1 MNTVRWLG
9 LRLLAMLVAM
19 LGVATMVFALV
30 HMIPGDPV
38 RNSLGT
44 RFNQELYD
52 TKRAEAGLDK
62 PLVEQYVRWLGN
74 AVRGDLGVSF
84 RSDRPVTE
92 VVLERLPA
100 TLSLAAAALLIA
112 VVIAIPVGLV
122 SAVRSGSKLDYAATA
137 ASQVGVSVPDFWA
150 GIMYILLF
158 ALTLAWLPPS
168 GYVSPF
174 EDFGGWLQHLVLPAM
189 TVGLVSGS
197 ILTRFVRS
205 AVLEAYNQDYVRTAR
220 AKGLSTWQ
228 VVFRHVVP
236 NAAIPIVTVI
246 GLQLGFMLGGVV
258 VVETIFAWPGIGRL
272 ALTAVED
279 RDYTVLQGAVLYL
292 AFVFLLVNLLVDV
305 LYAVL
310 DPRAGLR

>member
-1 MNTVRWLG
+1 MVIAVIGVSTV
-9 LRLLAMLVAM
+9 
-19 LGVATMVFALV
+19 VFALV
-30 HMIPGDPV
+30 HFIPGDPI

-44 RFNQELYD
+44 RFNQQLYD
-52 TKRAEAGLDK
+52 QKRAEAGLDR
-62 PLVEQYVRWLGN
+62 PIVEQYLRWMGN
-74 AVRGDLGVSF
+74 ALRGDLGTSF
-84 RSDRPVTE
+84 RNNRPVTA

-100 TLSLAAAALLIA
+100 TLSLALAALLIA
-112 VVIAIPVGLV
+112 VLIALPVGIL

-137 ASQVGVSVPDFWA
+137 ASQVGVSIPDFWA

-158 ALTLAWLPPS
+158 SLTLSWLPPS

-174 EDFGGWLQHLVLPAM
+174 EDPVEWLRHLVLPAL

-205 AVLEAYNQDYVRTAR
+205 AVLEAMNQDYVRTAT
-220 AKGLSTWQ
+220 AKGLSRGQ
-228 VVFRHVVP
+228 VVRRHVLP
-236 NAAIPIVTVI
+236 NAAIPIVTVV

-292 AFVFLLVNLLVDV
+292 AVTFLVINLLVDI
-305 LYAVL
+305 LYVAL
-310 DPRAGLR
+310 DPRAELR

>member
-1 MNTVRWLG
+1 MIGYIGRRV
-9 LRLLAMLVAM
+9 VAM
-19 LGVATMVFALV
+19 VIALIGVSVVVFALV
-30 HMIPGDPV
+30 HLIPGDPV

-44 RFNQELYD
+44 RFNQELYEQ
-52 TKRAEAGLDK
+52 KRAAAGLDK
-62 PLVEQYVRWLGN
+62 PIPEQFARWFAN
-74 AVRGDLGVSF
+74 AVTGDLGESF
-84 RSDRPVTE
+84 RSNRSVTS

-100 TLSLAAAALLIA
+100 TLSLAFAALLVA
-112 VVIAIPVGLV
+112 LVIALPIGLI

-150 GIMYILLF
+150 AIMYILLF
-158 ALTLAWLPPS
+158 ALTLSWLPPS
-168 GYVSPF
+168 GYASPSDGIT
-174 EDFGGWLQHLVLPAM
+174 EWLRHLALPAI

-205 AVLEAYNQDYVRTAR
+205 AVLEALNQDYVRTAE
-220 AKGLSTWQ
+220 AKGLSRRQ

-246 GLQLGFMLGGVV
+246 GLQLGFLLGGVV
-258 VVETIFAWPGIGRL
+258 VIEVIFAWPGIGRL

-292 AFVFLLVNLLVDV
+292 AVTFLVINLLVDI

-310 DPRAGLR
+310 DPRAELQ

>member
-1 MNTVRWLG
+1 MIRFLG
-9 LRLLAMLVAM
+9 FRLLAMVVAM
-19 LGVATMVFALV
+19 VGVSTVVFALV
-30 HMIPGDPV
+30 HFIPGDPI

-52 TKRAEAGLDK
+52 RKRAEAGLDR
-62 PLVEQYVRWLGN
+62 PIVEQYLRWMGD
-74 AVRGDLGVSF
+74 AVRGDLGQSF
-84 RSDRPVTE
+84 RNNRPVTE

-100 TLSLAAAALLIA
+100 TLSLALASL
-112 VVIAIPVGLV
+112 VIALV
-122 SAVRSGSKLDYAATA
+122 IALPIGILSAVRSGSKLDYAATA
-137 ASQVGVSVPDFWA
+137 IGQVGMSIPDFWA
-150 GIMYILLF
+150 GIMYILVF
-158 ALTLAWLPPS
+158 ALTLSWLPPS
-168 GYVSPF
+168 GYTSPF
-174 EDFGGWLQHLVLPAM
+174 DDPVDWARHLALPAL

-205 AVLEAYNQDYVRTAR
+205 AVLEALNQDYVRTAT
-220 AKGLSTWQ
+220 AKGLSQGQ
-228 VVFRHVVP
+228 VVRRHVMP
-236 NAAIPIVTVI
+236 NAAIPIVTVV

-292 AFVFLLVNLLVDV
+292 ALTFLVTNLVVDV

-310 DPRAGLR
+310 DPRASL